1 LATNLIPLFNFS
13 VPSPKAT
20 FRKTSGNVDFAGAKQ
35 WKRRQASILP
45 ALCKAFGPTFIFGS
59 LLKMIQDILTFSSP
73 QILK

>member
-1 LATNLIPLFNFS
+1 LKKCIYIFNSS

-20 FRKTSGNVDFAGAKQ
+20 FRKTSGNVDFAGGKQ
-35 WKRRQASILP
+35 RKKYQASILS

-59 LLKMIQDILTFSSP
+59 LLKLIQDILTFASP

>member
-1 LATNLIPLFNFS
+1 LFSLFNFS

-20 FRKTSGNVDFAGAKQ
+20 FRKTSGNVDFAGGKQ
-35 WKRRQASILP
+35 RKKYRASILP